1 MSAPGLKL
9 LVNGIQ
15 FEHAF
20 SSAVF
25 EAPDSEVTSTPKR
38 PLKWQTTSLGRLW
51 KWDWLPILK
60 DQWFELLKN
69 QVRKCGIW
77 VISQDMS
84 RPNSVRWCK
93 SQRHLSRCGLL
104 MSTIGFFELQPKGAR
119 GALIQYQPSKQN
131 QWKAMGQVHHLQC
144 ASQFHLSLQWLI
156 LSCNLWWSEEIWY
169 DWYDLLPAL
178 IIQKNGGSMRFGCW
192 KSHQDPYQK
201 YLYTLRNI
209 GSQFP
214 PFSVRFVTA
223 EHDRTLRKLLIHRI
237 VHHRAVP
244 GLEDTSSIQL
254 FVEML
259 WDKVGHR
266 WRKKSWV
273 INVDRHFPH

>member
-25 EAPDSEVTSTPKR
+25 EAPDAEVTSTPKR

-60 DQWFELLKN
+60 DQWFELLN

-77 VISQDMS
+77 MNLGDKS

-104 MSTIGFFELQPKGAR
+104 LVSLNSQREQGAPSYSTNL
-119 GALIQYQPSKQN
+119 PSRINEKP
-131 QWKAMGQVHHLQC
+131 WVKC
-144 ASQFHLSLQWLI
+144 I
-156 LSCNLWWSEEIWY
+156 TWSPPHSFI
-169 DWYDLLPAL
+169 
-178 IIQKNGGSMRFGCW
+178 
-192 KSHQDPYQK
+192 
-201 YLYTLRNI
+201 YLFN
-209 GSQFP
+209 
-214 PFSVRFVTA
+214 
-223 EHDRTLRKLLIHRI
+223 D
-237 VHHRAVP
+237 
-244 GLEDTSSIQL
+244 
-254 FVEML
+254 
-259 WDKVGHR
+259 
-266 WRKKSWV
+266 
-273 INVDRHFPH
+273 

>member
-38 PLKWQTTSLGRLW
+38 PMKWQTTSLGRLW

-77 VISQDMS
+77 AISQDMS

-104 MSTIGFFELQPKGAR
+104 MSSNVYYWLLWTPTKG
-119 GALIQYQPSKQN
+119 SKGRPHTVPTFQ
-131 QWKAMGQVHHLQC
+131 A
-144 ASQFHLSLQWLI
+144 
-156 LSCNLWWSEEIWY
+156 E
-169 DWYDLLPAL
+169 
-178 IIQKNGGSMRFGCW
+178 SM
-192 KSHQDPYQK
+192 KSH
-201 YLYTLRNI
+201 
-209 GSQFP
+209 GSSASP
-214 PFSVRFVTA
+214 AVRLTVSC
-223 EHDRTLRKLLIHRI
+223 ISSMI
-237 VHHRAVP
+237 N
-244 GLEDTSSIQL
+244 LEL
-254 FVEML
+254 
-259 WDKVGHR
+259 
-266 WRKKSWV
+266 
-273 INVDRHFPH
+273 